1 MVIKWY
7 HVFGSGSGMVYFRP
21 TRADFKPFRDF
32 FAAAKSAATD
42 DGHNGFVGTYSCP
55 NKIGEE
61 FGWDS
66 LAVFWPPANDDY
78 RPESGWHPANFWL
91 RTEKDLEEGIR
102 VSFTFKENEDGNWGT
117 WPDIIY
123 MTEEIQLQ
131 IQPLTKDLEKELVA
145 RFLAIQEYRA
155 LQRRLPK

>member
-32 FAAAKSAATD
+32 FAAAKSAAT
-42 DGHNGFVGTYSCP
+42 
-55 NKIGEE
+55 
-61 FGWDS
+61 
-66 LAVFWPPANDDY
+66 
-78 RPESGWHPANFWL
+78 
-91 RTEKDLEEGIR
+91 
-102 VSFTFKENEDGNWGT
+102 EDGNWGT

-145 RFLAIQEYRA
+145 RFLAIQEYRT